1 MREKNLV
8 LGVDPGSSRT
18 GFGLIL
24 SDNENFK
31 LLDYG
36 TISTSKND
44 KLPQKLKRIYQGLL
58 RIIREKKPDALVVED
73 AFYKKNAKA
82 LLVMGQI
89 KGAVILAGM
98 NSNLPVW
105 EYTPTQ
111 VKSAVVGMGSASK
124 VQVQYMVKNLLGLKE
139 FPEPKDASDALAVA
153 LCHLQRR
160 EP

>member
-73 AFYKKNAKA
+73 AFYKKNGEEDTDRCQGRSGYGHSH
-82 LLVMGQI
+82 LRGTIDGTFL
-89 KGAVILAGM
+89 GAFPYFTMTRNVFKDHDGII
-98 NSNLPVW
+98 NDHSNGDDHS
-105 EYTPTQ
+105 E
-111 VKSAVVGMGSASK
+111 
-124 VQVQYMVKNLLGLKE
+124 
-139 FPEPKDASDALAVA
+139 
-153 LCHLQRR
+153 
-160 EP
+160 